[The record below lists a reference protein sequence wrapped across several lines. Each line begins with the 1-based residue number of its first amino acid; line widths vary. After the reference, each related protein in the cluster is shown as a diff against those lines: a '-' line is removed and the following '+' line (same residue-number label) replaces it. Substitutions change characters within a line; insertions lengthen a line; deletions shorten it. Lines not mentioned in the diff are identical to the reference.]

1 MNDVI
6 VTGGAGFIGSC
17 LVRQLLGDPS
27 IDRVITVDKLTYAG
41 NLASLEEVL
50 SDPRHTFVKADICD
64 RPAMEQV
71 FEIHKPAAVLHLA
84 AESHVDRSID
94 GPGVFVKTN
103 VEGTFTLLDVARHYW
118 LQLAEPAKARFRFL
132 HVSTDEVFGS
142 LGPTGYFSETTPYD
156 PRSPYSASKA
166 AADHLARAYF
176 HTYGLPVL
184 ITNCSNN
191 YGPRQFPEKL
201 MPLMILNAV
210 EGKPLPVYGDGQNI
224 RDWLY
229 VEDHCEALRAVL
241 SRGNPGETYAIG
253 GHCERTNLQIVQAI
267 TEAVEACCP
276 PLPSGPR
283 KNLVTFVAD
292 RPGHDRRYA
301 IDSTKITKMLGWQPE
316 HEYETGLLKTVQW
329 YLENQEWV
337 NLVCT
342 EGTRLRRLG
351 QADE

>member
-1 MNDVI
+1 
-6 VTGGAGFIGSC
+6 
-17 LVRQLLGDPS
+17 
-27 IDRVITVDKLTYAG
+27 
-41 NLASLEEVL
+41 
-50 SDPRHTFVKADICD
+50 
-64 RPAMEQV
+64 
-71 FEIHKPAAVLHLA
+71 
-84 AESHVDRSID
+84 
-94 GPGVFVKTN
+94 
-103 VEGTFTLLDVARHYW
+103 
-118 LQLAEPAKARFRFL
+118 
-132 HVSTDEVFGS
+132 
-142 LGPTGYFSETTPYD
+142 
-156 PRSPYSASKA
+156 
-166 AADHLARAYF
+166 
-176 HTYGLPVL
+176 
-184 ITNCSNN
+184 
-191 YGPRQFPEKL
+191 
-201 MPLMILNAV
+201 MILNAV

-283 KNLVTFVAD
+283 ENLVTFVAD

-301 IDSTKITKMLGWQPE
+301 IDSAKITKMLGWQPE

>member
-50 SDPRHTFVKADICD
+50 SDPRHTFVQADICD
-64 RPAMEQV
+64 RPTMEQV
-71 FEIHKPAAVLHLA
+71 FEIYKPAAVLHLA